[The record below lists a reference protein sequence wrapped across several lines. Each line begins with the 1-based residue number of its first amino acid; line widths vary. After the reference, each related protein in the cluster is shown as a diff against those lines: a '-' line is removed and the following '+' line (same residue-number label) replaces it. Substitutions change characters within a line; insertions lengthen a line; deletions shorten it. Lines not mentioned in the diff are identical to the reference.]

1 MKRTL
6 HLLLCCILTAMH
18 FATALAQEQKPSG
31 LIDTLSRE
39 ITADLRENILPFWKT
54 HSVNPMGGFYGQ
66 LQYDGVPIPRAPKG
80 GVLNARILWT
90 FSAEYRLFADPKAL
104 ELANRAQRYFIDHFF
119 DKEYGGVYWYVS
131 DGGFLTDSVKQAYA
145 IAFGIYGLSEHYRA
159 TKNPE
164 SLQKAIELF
173 NTLEEH
179 LYDKTQGGYIE
190 SATRQWTT
198 PKQYGYDGDG
208 THTKSM
214 NTHLHVLE
222 AYTNLY
228 RVWPDPRL
236 QKQTQALIELFLN
249 QIIDHKRGHQNLF
262 FTRDWKS
269 IGKID
274 SYGHDIEMSWLLY
287 EAAKVLNHNKLLK
300 ETAKVAVAIARVQ
313 ATEGLHPKGGMMY
326 EKKGEKLNS
335 ERSWWPQAE
344 AVVGFLNA
352 WELSGDPF
360 FLEQASNTWQFIKT
374 QMIDRTYGEWF
385 SSVSATGNPA
395 ASAQKGSAWRCPYH
409 NSRMGFEVYER
420 FVKVAPKAQSANLS
434 KTASDQTANGPTG
447 IDRAIALPKGF
458 LLNDQGYFENGAA
471 NVMVFQDIYPE
482 GHQGGVG
489 IIQHGRRIATNGD
502 LRLEAT
508 PGQWQPLPKPGK
520 RTVDREKGAISIE
533 MSYPDPAQNM
543 RGFNPLRYPD
553 LELNYKV
560 QVEPRGNAVYIR
572 VDLDRPIP
580 EAFAG
585 QIGFNMELFPGWLF
599 GRSWQMDGKWGIFPR
614 QANGPS
620 ILDVNRVAQA
630 VPLATGRELVVVP
643 EENLQR
649 LAIRSENGTLQL
661 LDGRIQ
667 HNNGWFVVRQTVA
680 AGQTE
685 KAIEWLIT
693 PNTIAGWRADPV
705 IHVSQV
711 GYHPRQNKVAVIEL
725 DKNDKTRD
733 SISLYRIEA
742 NGNHMRVRL
751 ARGTEWGRFLRY
763 DNLQFDFSDVK
774 QEGMYFI
781 QYAKQRSQP
790 FKIGANIYKREV
802 WQPVLEYFLPVQM
815 CHMRVS
821 EKYRVWHDYCHMDD
835 ALMAPL
841 NYNHI
846 DGYVQGGST
855 LTSFKPGDH
864 VPGLNIGGWHDAGDY
879 DIRVESQAEEC
890 YILSLAHEAFG
901 VNYDNTS
908 IDQATRQVEIHQPD
922 GKPDILQ
929 QIEHGVLSIVA
940 GYNQLGRL
948 YRGIIVPTV
957 RQYVLLGDASA
968 MTDGVVRGTRPAD
981 FYESVTLPN
990 PYDDRMVFT
999 EQNRSRELTVAQQLA
1014 ATSRVLKGYNDTL
1027 AMRALAIAEEI
1038 YHQPEPQA
1046 SGNQAQRP
1054 VDKTGAAIELLLTTQ
1069 KSEYREYLQNNFIT
1083 LINKFNNYGW
1093 MIGRVMPLYTDPEAI
1108 LRLRSAV
1115 AGLAGSINSQAAET
1129 PYGVPY
1135 RPSIWGA
1142 GWDIQRFGMKH
1153 YFLVKAFPEYFP
1165 KEILYNALS
1174 FILGVHP
1181 GENTASFAS
1190 GVGSRSAT
1198 VAYGVNR
1205 ADWSYIPG
1213 GVASGTAL
1221 IRPDFAELLDF
1232 PFLWQQMEYV
1242 MGGGSSNYMFLVLA
1256 ADQLLSNP

>member
-1 MKRTL
+1 MKKALVVLFVSLLAAFPALPLDAQTKKPNPTL
-6 HLLLCCILTAMH
+6 
-18 FATALAQEQKPSG
+18 
-31 LIDTLSRE
+31 DTLSRE
-39 ITADLRENILPFWKT
+39 IVTDLRQNILPFWKQ
-54 HSVNPMGGFYGQ
+54 HSVDPTGGFYGR
-66 LQYDGVPIPRAPKG
+66 LLYDGVPIPGVQKG
-80 GVLNARILWT
+80 AVLNARILWT
-90 FSAEYRLFADPKAL
+90 FSSEYRLFADSKAL
-104 ELANRAQRYFIDHFF
+104 ELANRAQREYIDRFI
-119 DKEYGGVYWYVS
+119 DKEYGGVYWLLS
-131 DGGFLTDSVKQAYA
+131 GQGPSHDSVKLAYA

-164 SLQKAIELF
+164 SLEKAIELY
-173 NTLEEH
+173 NSLETH
-179 LYDKTQGGYIE
+179 LFDKSYGGYLE
-190 SATRQWTT
+190 SASRKWDG
-198 PKQYGYDGDG
+198 PARFSYEGDG
-208 THTKSM
+208 TQEKSM

-222 AYTNLY
+222 AYTNLF

-236 QKQTQALIELFLN
+236 KQQTEALIELFLN
-249 QIIDHKRGHQNLF
+249 KIIDHKRGHQKLF
-262 FTRDWKS
+262 FARNWDS
-269 IGKID
+269 LAEID

-287 EAAKVLNHNKLLK
+287 EAAKVLNDKKLLK
-300 ETAKVAVAIARVQ
+300 ETAKVAVEIARVQ
-313 ATEGLHPKGGMMY
+313 AAEGLHPEGGMMY
-326 EKKGEKLNS
+326 EKKGNRLNQ
-335 ERSWWPQAE
+335 ERSWWPQSE

-352 WELSGDPF
+352 WELSNDPF
-360 FLEQASNTWQFIKT
+360 FLEQASNMWQFIKT
-374 QMIDRTYGEWF
+374 RMIDRTYGEWF
-385 SSVSATGNPA
+385 SGISRDGKTEA
-395 ASAQKGSAWRCPYH
+395 AADKASPWRCPYH
-409 NSRMGFEVYER
+409 NSRMGFEVCER
-420 FVKVAPKAQSANLS
+420 FLKERPDLLSATLTAATRPTAP
-434 KTASDQTANGPTG
+434 
-447 IDRAIALPKGF
+447 LPKEF
-458 LLNDQGYFENGAA
+458 ILNTQGYFENGPA

-489 IIQHGRRIATNGD
+489 IIQHGRRVATNGD

-508 PGQWQPLPKPGK
+508 PGQWQPLPKAGK
-520 RTVDREKGAISIE
+520 RVVDKEKKSISIE

-560 QVEPRGNAVYIR
+560 QVEPRGDAVYIR

-580 EAFAG
+580 EAFVG
-585 QIGFNMELFPGWLF
+585 KIGFNMELFPGWLF
-599 GRSWQMDGKWGIFPR
+599 GKTWQMDGKFGIFPR
-614 QANGPS
+614 QPNGAS
-620 ILDVNRVAQA
+620 ILDINRVAQA
-630 VPLATGRELVVVP
+630 VPIAAGKELVVVP

-649 LAIRSENGTLQL
+649 LSIRSENGSLQL

-680 AGQTE
+680 AGITE
-685 KAIEWLIT
+685 KAIEWLVT
-693 PNTIAGWRADPV
+693 PNAMAGWKADPV

-711 GYHPRQNKVAVIEL
+711 GYHPLQKKMAVIEL
-725 DKNDKTRD
+725 DKNDVERD
-733 SISLYRIEA
+733 SIGLYRIEA
-742 NGNHMRVRL
+742 NGNPTLVQSAL
-751 ARGTEWGRFLRY
+751 GTEWGRFLRY

-774 QEGMYFI
+774 QEGMYFV
-781 QYAKQRSQP
+781 QYATQRSQP
-790 FKIGANIYKREV
+790 FKIGADIYKREV
-802 WQPVLEYFLPVQM
+802 WQPVLDYFLPVQM

-846 DGYVQGGST
+846 DGYVQGEST
-855 LTSFKPGDH
+855 LTPFKPADH

-879 DIRVESQAEEC
+879 DIRIESQAEEC
-890 YILSLAHEAFG
+890 YILTLAREAFG
-901 VNYDNTS
+901 VDYDNTT
-908 IDQATRQVEIHQPD
+908 INQATRQVEIHQPD

-929 QIEHGVLSIVA
+929 QIEHGALSIVA

-948 YRGIIVPTV
+948 YRGIIAPTV

-968 MTDGVVRGTRPAD
+968 MTDGEVRGTRPAD
-981 FYESVTLPN
+981 FFGSVTLPD

-999 EQNRSRELTVAQQLA
+999 EQNRSRELTAAQQLA

-1027 AMRALAIAEEI
+1027 ASRCLAIAEEI
-1038 YHQPEPQA
+1038 YHQPEPQPA
-1046 SGNQAQRP
+1046 GNRVQRP
-1054 VDKTGAAIELLLTTQ
+1054 ADKTGAAIELYISTQ
-1069 KSEYREYLQNNFIT
+1069 KAEYREYLQENFSN
-1083 LINKFNNYGW
+1083 LIGRFNNYGW
-1093 MIGRVMPLYTDPEAI
+1093 MLGRIKHTFTGPEDQWQ
-1108 LRLRSAV
+1108 LQKAV
-1115 AGLAGSINSQAAET
+1115 TALAESINSQASET

-1153 YFLVKAFPEYFP
+1153 YFLVKSFPESFP
-1165 KEILYNALS
+1165 KEVLFNALN

-1190 GVGSRSAT
+1190 GIGSRSAT